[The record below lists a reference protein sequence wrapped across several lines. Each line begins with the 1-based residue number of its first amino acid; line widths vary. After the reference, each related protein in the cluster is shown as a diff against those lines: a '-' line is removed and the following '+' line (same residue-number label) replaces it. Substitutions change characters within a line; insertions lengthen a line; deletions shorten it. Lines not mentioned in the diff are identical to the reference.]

1 MGRFG
6 TLNTLILIV
15 YMVASVAI
23 GVWFTRRQRSLTAYF
38 VANRTAPWWAAGLSI
53 IATDLSA
60 ISYLGAPAWA
70 FEKDLRMA
78 MALFLFPLSMVLVV
92 YLFVPFMARLRL
104 FTIYEYL
111 GERFNAGVRS
121 VASVLFLFIRGGWLA
136 NVIFAQGLALSEITS
151 ISLTTSVWLIGGV
164 SALYTV
170 LGGMEAVLWTDVMQF
185 FVLVGG
191 ILVVMGAIL
200 WSFGGDVGQIWS
212 IAAAGGHTRLISFD
226 VDLTTEVTI
235 WALIVGGLVG
245 NLSSY
250 GSDQVIVQRYFTT
263 RNKGEMARAI
273 LFNGL
278 LVVPITLALYL
289 IGTGLFAYYQANPP
303 AVPVEPRRVLAYFIV
318 NDLRPGY
325 SGLVIAGLFA
335 ATMSSLSSGMN
346 SLSTATYMDFIARFR
361 SRVRASETDHV
372 RTARLCTL
380 GWGAAATI
388 AALYVDR
395 LGTLIEITGKING
408 FFSGPLLGMF
418 LLGILNR
425 RATSFGVMTGAL
437 IGTVVTAVAAQTALS
452 WIWYGPVGCLATVSL
467 GSLVSLVPMR
477 RHSP

>member
-1 MGRFG
+1 
-6 TLNTLILIV
+6 
-15 YMVASVAI
+15 
-23 GVWFTRRQRSLTAYF
+23 
-38 VANRTAPWWAAGLSI
+38 
-53 IATDLSA
+53 
-60 ISYLGAPAWA
+60 
-70 FEKDLRMA
+70 
-78 MALFLFPLSMVLVV
+78 
-92 YLFVPFMARLRL
+92 
-104 FTIYEYL
+104 
-111 GERFNAGVRS
+111 
-121 VASVLFLFIRGGWLA
+121 
-136 NVIFAQGLALSEITS
+136 
-151 ISLTTSVWLIGGV
+151 
-164 SALYTV
+164 
-170 LGGMEAVLWTDVMQF
+170 
-185 FVLVGG
+185 
-191 ILVVMGAIL
+191 
-200 WSFGGDVGQIWS
+200 
-212 IAAAGGHTRLISFD
+212 
-226 VDLTTEVTI
+226 
-235 WALIVGGLVG
+235 
-245 NLSSY
+245 
-250 GSDQVIVQRYFTT
+250 
-263 RNKGEMARAI
+263 
-273 LFNGL
+273 
-278 LVVPITLALYL
+278 
-289 IGTGLFAYYQANPP
+289 
-303 AVPVEPRRVLAYFIV
+303 VLAYFIV